1 MKTNS
6 YVDENLEMKKK
17 IHASFVSK
25 INRPIVEVPAEEP
38 DEVPA
43 EEPAVEPA
51 EEPTVEPEKN
61 ELENEEREPREN
73 RGSSRRKGGN

>member
-25 INRPIVEVPAEEP
+25 INRPIVEEPAEEP
-38 DEVPA
+38 
-43 EEPAVEPA
+43 VEKSA

-73 RGSSRRKGGN
+73 RGSNRRKGGNQ

>member
-6 YVDENLEMKKK
+6 YVDENLEIKKK

-25 INRPIVEVPAEEP
+25 IDRPIVEVP
-38 DEVPA
+38 
-43 EEPAVEPA
+43 VEKSA

-73 RGSSRRKGGN
+73 RGSNRRKGGNQ

>member
-17 IHASFVSK
+17 IHTSFVSK
-25 INRPIVEVPAEEP
+25 IDRPIVEVP
-38 DEVPA
+38 
-43 EEPAVEPA
+43 VEKSA

-73 RGSSRRKGGN
+73 RGSNRRKGGNQ

>member
-25 INRPIVEVPAEEP
+25 IDRPIVEVP
-38 DEVPA
+38 
-43 EEPAVEPA
+43 VEKSA

-73 RGSSRRKGGN
+73 RGSNRRKGGNQ

>member
-25 INRPIVEVPAEEP
+25 IDRPIVEVPVEES
-38 DEVPA
+38 
-43 EEPAVEPA
+43 A

-73 RGSSRRKGGN
+73 RGSNRRKGGNQ

>member
-38 DEVPA
+38 VEEPA
-43 EEPAVEPA
+43 EEPA
-51 EEPTVEPEKN
+51 VEPEKN

>member
-1 MKTNS
+1 VKTNS
-6 YVDENLEMKKK
+6 YVDENLEIKKK

-25 INRPIVEVPAEEP
+25 IDRPIVEVP
-38 DEVPA
+38 
-43 EEPAVEPA
+43 VEKSA

-73 RGSSRRKGGN
+73 RGSNRRKGGNQ

>member
-25 INRPIVEVPAEEP
+25 INRPIVEEP
-38 DEVPA
+38 VE
-43 EEPAVEPA
+43 EPA
-51 EEPTVEPEKN
+51 EESAVEPEKN

-73 RGSSRRKGGN
+73 RGSNRRKGGNQ